1 VCSILSSVLPSIGQE
16 KFVRA
21 MVGFSQ
27 GMVSKVLNPRALGL
41 GQSLTKAVSPRDR
54 ETSSFFSSLVRSL
67 VVFLEFQY
75 SVSEQFQYLS
85 PADFRCLRETSQD
98 RNCLYVPLCSCSWSE
113 IPRETDL
120 YSGSFG
126 TLWSSAWYT
135 SEKYT
140 RYTVVSSCTLW

>member
-1 VCSILSSVLPSIGQE
+1 
-16 KFVRA
+16 

-85 PADFRCLRETSQD
+85 PADFRCLRGLLKTEIVCTFPCAAAVGQRYPERLTYTQGLSG
-98 RNCLYVPLCSCSWSE
+98 LCGV
-113 IPRETDL
+113 L
-120 YSGSFG
+120 HG
-126 TLWSSAWYT
+126 THQ
-135 SEKYT
+135 KN
-140 RYTVVSSCTLW
+140 TLAIQ